1 MCNFLLLSLCICTD
15 KNIWLK
21 LYARQ
26 LIHTNKRAAKE
37 FADRPLSY
45 FSMSKERIV
54 WRTGGATNAGM
65 PVQTSARFVEP
76 GQRPSSTSSTYIS
89 RKRLEDAWAHEAE
102 VSGRTVEEVVSDLW
116 LKPIGDM
123 SSIYDELYALET

>member
-1 MCNFLLLSLCICTD
+1 MFHTGFDNCLGCQFWSDL
-15 KNIWLK
+15 
-21 LYARQ
+21 Q
-26 LIHTNKRAAKE
+26 LIHANKKAARE

-45 FSMSKERIV
+45 FSMSKEKIA
-54 WRTGGATNAGM
+54 WRTGGATSAGM
-65 PVQTSARFVEP
+65 PVQTSSRFSET
-76 GQRPSSTSSTYIS
+76 GQRPSSTYIS
-89 RKRLEDAWAHEAE
+89 RKRLQDAWAREAE

>member
-1 MCNFLLLSLCICTD
+1 M
-15 KNIWLK
+15 
-21 LYARQ
+21 YAGQ

-45 FSMSKERIV
+45 FSMSKERII

-65 PVQTSARFVEP
+65 PVQTSARFVEA

>member
-1 MCNFLLLSLCICTD
+1 MLCESVLIVVSVGLC
-15 KNIWLK
+15 
-21 LYARQ
+21 AGQ

-45 FSMSKERIV
+45 FSMSRERIV
-54 WRTGGATNAGM
+54 WRTGGSTNAGM
-65 PVQTSARFVEP
+65 PVQTSARFVDP
-76 GQRPSSTSSTYIS
+76 GQRPVSSNSSTYIS

-102 VSGRTVEEVVSDLW
+102 VSGRTVEDVVSDLW

>member
-1 MCNFLLLSLCICTD
+1 MLISCVCG
-15 KNIWLK
+15 
-21 LYARQ
+21 Q
-26 LIHTNKRAAKE
+26 LTHANKKAAKE

-45 FSMSKERIV
+45 FSMSRERIV

-76 GQRPSSTSSTYIS
+76 GQRPTSSNSSTYIS

>member
-1 MCNFLLLSLCICTD
+1 
-15 KNIWLK
+15 
-21 LYARQ
+21 
-26 LIHTNKRAAKE
+26 
-37 FADRPLSY
+37 
-45 FSMSKERIV
+45 MSRERIV

-76 GQRPSSTSSTYIS
+76 GQRPTSSNSSTYIS